1 MSFAFDDISCGGQLQ
16 VGTGVVPAI
25 GVGNKKINGSAHA
38 EGPMVVGPPNTQPS
52 AVATVMI
59 GPLSNNDD
67 DCPSALHSLHV
78 TNAAGDYGFSDKE
91 KDTVVI
97 VGDVTITGKLDCGWK
112 NRLKARFGTAD
123 GKPKLFDID
132 HPTKGEGH
140 RLAHACIEGPEVGV
154 YYRGRLRNKK
164 VIELPHYWKGLV
176 HTDSISVQLQPI
188 GAHQDIIIKRWD
200 DTKIYLQ
207 SKANFPIDCFYH
219 VYGERKDVDGLV
231 VEYEGK
237 SCEDHPQRK
246 TDDDGVVTWEKTS
259 SSSHNTWTQ

>member
-1 MSFAFDDISCGGQLQ
+1 MSFNFDDISCGGQLQ
-16 VGTGVVPAI
+16 VGTGVCPAI
-25 GVGNKKINGSAHA
+25 KVGDSKINGSAHV
-38 EGPMVVGPPNTQPS
+38 EGPMVVGPPQSYGS
-52 AVATVMI
+52 AEATLMVADLGNSDPDSSSAPHALKVRGGSPDAVYIEGDMYVTGAV
-59 GPLSNNDD
+59 
-67 DCPSALHSLHV
+67 DCL
-78 TNAAGDYGFSDKE
+78 
-91 KDTVVI
+91 
-97 VGDVTITGKLDCGWK
+97 WK
-112 NRLKARFGTAD
+112 GRLASRFGTAD

-188 GAHQDIIIKRWD
+188 GAHHDIIIKRWD
-200 DTKIYLQ
+200 DEKIYLQ
-207 SKANFPIDCFYH
+207 AKANFPIDCFYH

>member
-1 MSFAFDDISCGGQLQ
+1 MAFAFDDINVGGQIQ
-16 VGTGVVPAI
+16 VGAGEVAAI
-25 GVGNKKINGSAHA
+25 VIGDNKINGSAHV
-38 EGPMVVGPPNTQPS
+38 EGPMVVGPPQAYP
-52 AVATVMI
+52 AATATMMV
-59 GPLSNNDD
+59 GPLGNDD
-67 DCPSALHSLHV
+67 PDCPAVPHSLMVSGPGQAVMVVGNMYV
-78 TNAAGDYGFSDKE
+78 TG
-91 KDTVVI
+91 TV
-97 VGDVTITGKLDCGWK
+97 DCLSTG
-112 NRLKARFGTAD
+112 RLESRHKTAD
-123 GKPKLFDID
+123 GKPKLFDIP

-231 VEYEGK
+231 VEYEGETW
-237 SCEDHPQRK
+237 EDHPQRK
-246 TDDDGVVTWEKTS
+246 DGEWVKTNS
-259 SSSHNTWTQ
+259 TSHNTWTQ

>member
-1 MSFAFDDISCGGQLQ
+1 MSFNFDDISCGGQLQ
-16 VGTGVVPAI
+16 VGTGVCPAI
-25 GVGNKKINGSAHA
+25 KVGDSKINGAAHV
-38 EGPMVVGPPNTQPS
+38 EGPMVVGPPQSYGS
-52 AVATVMI
+52 AEATLMVADLGNSDPDSSSAPHALKVRGGSPDAVYIEGDMYVTGAV
-59 GPLSNNDD
+59 
-67 DCPSALHSLHV
+67 DCLWKGRLASRFSA
-78 TNAAGDYGFSDKE
+78 
-91 KDTVVI
+91 
-97 VGDVTITGKLDCGWK
+97 
-112 NRLKARFGTAD
+112 AD

-188 GAHQDIIIKRWD
+188 GAHQDIIIKRSE

-207 SKANFPIDCFYH
+207 AKANFPIHCFYH

-231 VEYEGK
+231 VEYEGETW
-237 SCEDHPQRK
+237 EDHPQRK
-246 TDDDGVVTWEKTS
+246 KGEVTEWENTNS
-259 SSSHNTWTQ
+259 TSHNTWTQ

>member
-1 MSFAFDDISCGGQLQ
+1 MSFQLDDVQVGGQLR
-16 VGTGVVPAI
+16 VGTGICNPI
-25 GVGNKKINGSAHA
+25 NEGDYKINGSAHV
-38 EGPMVVGPPNTQPS
+38 EGPMVVGPPQSYP
-52 AVATVMI
+52 AATATMMV
-59 GPLSNNDD
+59 GPLGNDD
-67 DCPSALHSLHV
+67 PDCPAVPHSLMVSGPGQAVMVVGNMYV
-78 TNAAGDYGFSDKE
+78 TG
-91 KDTVVI
+91 TV
-97 VGDVTITGKLDCGWK
+97 DCLSTG
-112 NRLKARFGTAD
+112 RLESRHKTAD
-123 GKPKLFDID
+123 GKPKLFDIP

-164 VIELPHYWKGLV
+164 VIELPQYWKGLV

-246 TDDDGVVTWEKTS
+246 KGEVTEWETTNS
-259 SSSHNTWTQ
+259 TSHNTWTQ